1 MLVDGDDVV
10 WMVFFYI
17 ELSIRYLIT
26 LCENRYACF
35 TII

>member
-17 ELSIRYLIT
+17 ELSIRYLIP